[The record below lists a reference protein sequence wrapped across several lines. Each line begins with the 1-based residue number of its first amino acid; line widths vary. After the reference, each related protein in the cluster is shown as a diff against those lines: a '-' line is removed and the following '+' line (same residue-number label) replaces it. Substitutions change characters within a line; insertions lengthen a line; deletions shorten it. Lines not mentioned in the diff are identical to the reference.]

1 MHVFLKTYV
10 FEKRTCLKTYVFESC
25 THKDF
30 WNNLNAS
37 DIHALYYGLSVDPC
51 KVLSMLEVCPPAND
65 LESRVADYLKIMIG
79 NMKVNELSIFLRF
92 VTGASVCIVPT
103 IKVEFNGLSGLG
115 RRPIAHTC
123 DSILELPTSYI
134 NYEDFRAE
142 FSNVLGM
149 TSDSLYGWYL
159 TLIVLSFY

>member
-1 MHVFLKTYV
+1 M

-25 THKDF
+25 TYKDF

-79 NMKVNELSIFLRF
+79 NMKVNELSLFLRF

-103 IKVEFNGLSGLG
+103 IKVEFNGLIVDWDG
-115 RRPIAHTC
+115 
-123 DSILELPTSYI
+123 
-134 NYEDFRAE
+134 
-142 FSNVLGM
+142 VL
-149 TSDSLYGWYL
+149 
-159 TLIVLSFY
+159 

>member
-25 THKDF
+25 THQDF

-79 NMKVNELSIFLRF
+79 NMKVNELSLFLRF

-115 RRPIAHTC
+115 QRPIAHTC

-149 TSDSLYGWYL
+149 TSDSFSWRLDG
-159 TLIVLSFY
+159 I